1 MGNTVCGEE
10 GDEDVIDGAELP
22 VFNENVIKDFAKTSG
37 MTVEQVTLAT
47 STSCYKLFSPE

>member
-10 GDEDVIDGAELP
+10 GDEDVIDGAQLP

-37 MTVEQVTLAT
+37 MTVEQVNFHNIHL
-47 STSCYKLFSPE
+47 CPE